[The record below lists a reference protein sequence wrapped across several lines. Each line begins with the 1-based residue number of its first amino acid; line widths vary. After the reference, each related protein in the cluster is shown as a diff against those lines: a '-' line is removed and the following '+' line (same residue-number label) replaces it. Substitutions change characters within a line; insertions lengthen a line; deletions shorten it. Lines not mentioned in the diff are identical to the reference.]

1 MGNWKYKWWWNILFY
16 WCLWWQ
22 ADNQPT
28 VPLHFAS
35 INIYLNDI
43 LMWETSSRCFQS
55 TKERYFYK
63 LQYSPVNNLL
73 KTFKISSLEATSPSE
88 AWLVGIV
95 LICISYDELKEG
107 EGCAVY
113 VTPPPLPLHNKHSCQ
128 LLLTW
133 ILTKTK
139 NKSGDWSW
147 SFSGYFH

>member
-1 MGNWKYKWWWNILFY
+1 MPHPIILG
-16 WCLWWQ
+16 LWWQ

-107 EGCAVY
+107 RVVQFMLPSPA
-113 VTPPPLPLHNKHSCQ
+113 PPPLPLHNKHSCQ

-139 NKSGDWSW
+139 NKRGDWS
-147 SFSGYFH
+147 